1 MCWDCKGEG
10 AVNGE
15 SGDAMVE
22 GKVAGRGRESET
34 WRDWCE
40 VIGEKPGV
48 DCSDKVRHIER
59 HDQC

>member
-1 MCWDCKGEG
+1 
-10 AVNGE
+10 VNGE

-48 DCSDKVRHIER
+48 DCTDKVKQR